1 MERGH
6 TPTEA
11 ALLRFVIKLR
21 YFAEYWH
28 HLLLIKQMAELKRV
42 SPPFKYQG
50 RAAPLVPPAKGFA
63 RPDEIKKLGNGRH
76 ESDVG

>member
-42 SPPFKYQG
+42 LRLSNTKDGQ
-50 RAAPLVPPAKGFA
+50 
-63 RPDEIKKLGNGRH
+63 RP
-76 ESDVG
+76 